1 MDRIGTSAGDKAG
14 GEPQSVSGGDTEKH
28 SEVSERL
35 IYQRVIC
42 GIFLFLICIS
52 SVIGFAA
59 SKLSWYFAIPFGI
72 FGGLIGMF
80 LGIGIEWIRLS
91 IEITDVKKELI
102 LERMMN
108 DAKCRKQTRKAVD
121 DARHE
126 YVSLAIESAR
136 VLANRVANRIIARHA
151 SRLLEA
157 EYREATIQD
166 TDEIVEDELKSLKQS
181 IRDEFDAEKNI

>member
-14 GEPQSVSGGDTEKH
+14 REPQSVSGGDSEKL

-35 IYQRVIC
+35 IQQRVI
-42 GIFLFLICIS
+42 GGMFLFLICIS
-52 SVIGFAA
+52 TVIGFAA
-59 SKLSWYFAIPFGI
+59 SKLAWYFAIPIGI

-80 LGIGIEWIRLS
+80 LGVGMEWLRS
-91 IEITDVKKELI
+91 GSQITDVKKKLI
-102 LERMMN
+102 IETMMN
-108 DAKCRKQTRKAVD
+108 DAKCRKQIRIAVD
-121 DARHE
+121 DVRKECAGF
-126 YVSLAIESAR
+126 AIESAR
-136 VLANRVANRIIARHA
+136 ALANRVANRIIARHA

>member
-1 MDRIGTSAGDKAG
+1 MDRIGTSACDKAG
-14 GEPQSVSGGDTEKH
+14 REPQSVSGGDSEKL

-35 IYQRVIC
+35 IQQRVI
-42 GIFLFLICIS
+42 GGMFLFLICMS
-52 SVIGFAA
+52 AVIGFAA
-59 SKLSWYFAIPFGI
+59 SKLAWYFAVSTGI
-72 FGGLIGMF
+72 LGGLIGMF
-80 LGIGIEWIRLS
+80 LGVAMEWLRSGSQVTDAKKKLIIE
-91 IEITDVKKELI
+91 T
-102 LERMMN
+102 MMN
-108 DAKCRKQTRKAVD
+108 DAKCRKQIRQAVD
-121 DARHE
+121 DARRE
-126 YVSLAIESAR
+126 YVSLAIESAK